1 MPTFKWSNSCV
12 CSYVNIKLL
21 LSQILLF
28 TITTVKHRS
37 IAMVEFLMKFQSRL
51 RFKGGQVADIT
62 GEDNSLC
69 INSSVNTF
77 LMVLQ
82 VSLILETFSTL
93 RADEW
98 SVVWFM

>member
-1 MPTFKWSNSCV
+1 MATFERSNSCV
-12 CSYVNIKLL
+12 CSNVNIKLL
-21 LSQILLF
+21 LSQIFLF
-28 TITTVKHRS
+28 TITAVKHRC
-37 IAMVEFLMKFQSRL
+37 IAMEFLMKFQARL
-51 RFKGGQVADIT
+51 RFKGRQVADIT

-69 INSSVNTF
+69 INSSVNTL